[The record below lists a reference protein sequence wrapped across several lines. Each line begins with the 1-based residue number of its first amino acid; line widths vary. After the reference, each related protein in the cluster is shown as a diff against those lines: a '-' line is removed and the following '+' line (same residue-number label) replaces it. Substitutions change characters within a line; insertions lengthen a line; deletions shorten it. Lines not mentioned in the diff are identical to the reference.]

1 MTREEAARV
10 LEEKVEVWEGVL
22 KHMLPAGDYSE
33 LKQIED
39 YETAL
44 RMGAAALRGP
54 EWVRTAD
61 RFPTKADTNSD
72 LDVIAVYDDREEKEQ
87 YVITKYWKYVRESP
101 EQYPYWMPFPKL
113 PEEEK

>member
-1 MTREEAARV
+1 MTRDEAARV

-54 EWVRTAD
+54 EWVRTED
-61 RFPTKADTNSD
+61 R
-72 LDVIAVYDDREEKEQ
+72 
-87 YVITKYWKYVRESP
+87 
-101 EQYPYWMPFPKL
+101 L
-113 PEEEK
+113 PEGDEHDEILGLYKGTDYLLYDIVQIGWLRLHPEMYVYWIHLPQKPEVEE